1 MKTTKFFHSMAFLAI
16 AAGFLTGCSKDN
28 IGEPETVSSE
38 NDAVLISPGVDA
50 SPTNAAEIDGPIN
63 SLEGIT
69 ALPLYFLRADA
80 VLEDGEDSYNLNDAT
95 VIPATADLTDTE
107 RINVTFN
114 PAQYYN
120 LDGSNTM
127 MLAWYPKADGTDSG
141 RRYYYVSWENLDGT
155 KDLMISNALTG
166 NKDNLAINGWEE
178 HRFTLEHLLAQIEIY
193 AYAENEAA
201 ADYWG
206 KVRDISFEG
215 GSVQLP
221 RTVECEI
228 SISDEGGST
237 TLTFEPSFSGTTS
250 YSLQLNEDATLPL
263 TKENAK
269 EIAKPTMIRPIVANA
284 TLVVTVTT
292 DKQTA
297 KEIEFTVPVAS
308 VDGITTD
315 GFKAGYKYR
324 LNLKFGLSGV
334 ILDPD
339 ADEWGK
345 PIDVVYDLG
354 TTGGEEA
361 AYPYFV
367 EGENYIVSR
376 DILGGILT
384 VPVHDKWTALPD
396 EYTEA
401 EDETVAA
408 ILEVDAADGT
418 SALNH
423 DGAAL
428 YCSTKGAGWRLPTN
442 AELKLIGQYQSKL
455 DNGTYGNNFT
465 QLSGYYWS
473 WNEDVTVQIGET
485 SADKKVRC
493 VRDI

>member
-1 MKTTKFFHSMAFLAI
+1 MAFLAI

-63 SLEGIT
+63 NPGEIT
-69 ALPLYFLRADA
+69 ALPLYFLRGDYAHDTWSG
-80 VLEDGEDSYNLNDAT
+80 DYYNFL
-95 VIPATADLTDTE
+95 VEQIPATADLSE
-107 RINVTFN
+107 PESINVTFGES
-114 PAQYYN
+114 QYYS
-120 LDGSNTM
+120 LDGTNTLM
-127 MLAWYPKADGTDSG
+127 VAWYPKADE
-141 RRYYYVSWENLDGT
+141 YLKASWGAPSVNATWNLDGT
-155 KDLMISNALTG
+155 KDVMVSNPLIG
-166 NKDNLAINGWEE
+166 NKDDKGIDGWEVN
-178 HRFTLEHLLAQIEIY
+178 RFQLEHKLAQVELY
-193 AYAENEAA
+193 AYAESQAES
-201 ADYWG
+201 DYWG
-206 KVRDISFEG
+206 TVKSIKLLDQKDKLTVTVQPTYTDVESQVPIVCAI
-215 GSVQLP
+215 GSSTSDYNF
-221 RTVECEI
+221 REI
-228 SISDEGGST
+228 PST
-237 TLTFEPSFSGTTS
+237 TALPVVTESGETAAEKM
-250 YSLQLNEDATLPL
+250 LQ
-263 TKENAK
+263 
-269 EIAKPTMIRPIVANA
+269 IAKPILIPPIAA
-284 TLVVTVTT
+284 GEDLVFEIETSNRE
-292 DKQTA
+292 A
-297 KEIEFTVPVAS
+297 KEYTFTVPVQS
-308 VDGITTD
+308 TDGILTD
-315 GFKAGYKYR
+315 GIQAGYKYR

-384 VPVHDKWTALPD
+384 FPVHDKWTALPD
-396 EYTEA
+396 EYTA
-401 EDETVAA
+401 DEDGTVAA

-428 YCSTKGAGWRLPTN
+428 YCSTKGAGWRLPTT
-442 AELKLIGQYQSKL
+442 AELELIKKHQSKL
-455 DNGTYGNNFT
+455 DNTTYGNNFT

-473 WNEDVTVQIGET
+473 WNEDVPVQIGET
-485 SADKKVRC
+485 STDKKVRC